1 MAPKTRVRRIPNTAA
16 FLGRPHNFAKRLTMS
31 LGERIRTLRRRR
43 GLTVQG
49 LATACGLSKGFISQV
64 ENGRTSPSLST
75 LVDLARVLSVSPAF
89 LVANGNSAGT
99 HVTRANGRGAT
110 SPRGASATLLSD
122 LPQRSLDLYLV
133 EIAPGGAIEGQPLD
147 DSGEQAAH
155 VLAGRVRVTS
165 GSAQTDLGPGDTGH
179 WSDCSGITVAN
190 LGAEPA
196 KIVLAALCAAAMSA
210 SHGEG

>member
-1 MAPKTRVRRIPNTAA
+1 
-16 FLGRPHNFAKRLTMS
+16 MS

-75 LVDLARVLSVSPAF
+75 LGDLARVLSVSPAF
-89 LVANGNSAGT
+89 LVANGSPGT

-110 SPRGASATLLSD
+110 SPRGASATLLSE

-155 VLAGRVRVTS
+155 VLVGRVRVTN
-165 GSAQTDLGPGDTGH
+165 GSTQADLGPGDTGH
-179 WSDCSGITVAN
+179 WSECSGITVTN

-196 KIVLAALCAAAMSA
+196 KIVLATLCAAAA
-210 SHGEG
+210 AAARTGEG